1 MQIITKIVKALIL
14 KDNFLQIQFIFG
26 KSMEVRISE
35 LDKIYIKQIKSSVYK
50 FTFNFAVI
58 AIINLLCCFFL
69 VLNVAYGILVLS
81 IVIVIIQIKHMKTF
95 ELCLELNNK
104 KTDKVLI
111 PFYLKYQTID
121 KVRTVRMK
129 INTKSSS

>member
-1 MQIITKIVKALIL
+1 MQIITKIVKALII

-26 KSMEVRISE
+26 KSMEVGISE
-35 LDKIYIKQIKSSVYK
+35 LDKIYIKQIKSPVYK

-69 VLNVAYGILVLS
+69 VLNAAYGILVLS

-121 KVRTVRMK
+121 KVRMVRMK